1 LETSATFM
9 SSFIVRIVGAMR
21 VLIAPDKFKGTLSAP
36 SAALAMAEGVR
47 RVDPTAV
54 LSSAPVADGGA
65 GTLDALIDA
74 IGGDRHFETAVDPWG
89 ARLRTA
95 IGLLS
100 NGDVCVE
107 TATSQT
113 GDPLAADSFGLGLL
127 VRRAAELL
135 GENGRVLVAVGG
147 TVSTDGGTGLARAL
161 GWTFPDQDGTDV
173 ACGGIGLERIAGLE
187 PPQGRQSFPVVG
199 LCDVKAPLTGDGGSA
214 RCFAPQKGAS
224 PDQVEILESGL
235 LNLAR
240 VVRSQRGVDLDKVGY
255 AGAGGGIAAGLH
267 AFAGAELRSGFEFVA
282 EAMRL
287 RALVSSSDF
296 VITGEGRFD
305 EQSVA
310 GKAPVGVARVAH
322 ELGIPCLGLFG
333 ELGSP
338 PKVALTAG
346 FSDVL
351 SLTDTFGPK
360 AGDEPAARLSE
371 ATQLLLSRQPR

>member
-1 LETSATFM
+1 
-9 SSFIVRIVGAMR
+9 MR
-21 VLIAPDKFKGTLSAP
+21 VLLAPDKFKGTLTAP

-47 RVDPTAV
+47 RVDPTAI

-74 IGGDRHFETAVDPWG
+74 IGGERHFETTVDPWG

-95 IGLLS
+95 IALLS
-100 NGDVCVE
+100 NGDVCIE

-113 GDPLAADSFGLGLL
+113 GDPLSADSFGLGLL
-127 VRRAAELL
+127 IRRAAELI
-135 GENGRVLVAVGG
+135 GEGGRVLVAVGG

-161 GWTFPDQDGTDV
+161 DWSFMESDGAD
-173 ACGGIGLERIAGLE
+173 APRGGVGLERIARVE
-187 PPQGRQSFPVVG
+187 PPPEGQEIPIVA
-199 LCDVKAPLTGDGGSA
+199 LCDVKVPLTGEGGSA
-214 RCFAPQKGAS
+214 WGFAPQKGAS
-224 PDQVEILESGL
+224 PEQVETLERGL

-240 VVRSQRGVDLDKVGY
+240 VVHSRRGVDLAKVGY

-287 RALVSSSDF
+287 PALVSSADF

-333 ELGSP
+333 ELASS

-351 SLTDTFGPK
+351 SLTDTFGPQVN
-360 AGDEPAARLSE
+360 AEPAARLSE
-371 ATQLLLSRQPR
+371 ATQVLLSRQPR

>member
-1 LETSATFM
+1 
-9 SSFIVRIVGAMR
+9 MR

-47 RVDPTAV
+47 RVDPTAI

-74 IGGDRHFETAVDPWG
+74 IGGERHFETTVDPWG

-95 IGLLS
+95 IALLS

-113 GDPLAADSFGLGLL
+113 GDPLKADSHGIGLL
-127 VRRAAELL
+127 LRRAAERV
-135 GENGRVLVAVGG
+135 GSNGRLLVAVGG

-161 GWTFPDQDGTDV
+161 GWSFSGAQGADV
-173 ACGGIGLERIAGLE
+173 PRGGEGLEDIARLE
-187 PPQGRQSFPVVG
+187 APQERMQVPIVA
-199 LCDVKAPLTGDGGSA
+199 LCDVKAPLTGEAGSA
-214 RCFAPQKGAS
+214 RRFAPQKGAS
-224 PDQVEILESGL
+224 PDQVETLERGL
-235 LNLAR
+235 QNLAR
-240 VVRSQRGVDLDKVGY
+240 VVRSQRGVDLDKIGY

-267 AFAGAELRSGFEFVA
+267 VFAGAELRSGFELVA

-287 RALVSSSDF
+287 PALVSSADF

-305 EQSVA
+305 EQSLA

-322 ELGIPCLGLFG
+322 GLGIPCLGLFG

-338 PKVALTAG
+338 AKVALTAG

-360 AGDEPAARLSE
+360 VKEEPAERLTE
-371 ATQLLLSRQPR
+371 ATQVLLSRQPR